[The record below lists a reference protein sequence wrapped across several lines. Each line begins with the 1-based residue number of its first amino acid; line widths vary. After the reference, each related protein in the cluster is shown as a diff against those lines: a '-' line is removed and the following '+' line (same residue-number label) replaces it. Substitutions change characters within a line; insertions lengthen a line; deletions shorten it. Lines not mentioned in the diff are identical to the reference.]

1 MEPCSVEEEM
11 KIVRSILAVV
21 AVGVLMTAGTA
32 AQSKGEG
39 AAVGIIKNEAGEPVA
54 GVQVNFLLPNG
65 GVLKG
70 VSDETGKWQ
79 VTGLGKGEWKAMFVA
94 KGFATQVIKVTIK
107 SEDAPVNLPA
117 VLKKGVEE

>member
-1 MEPCSVEEEM
+1 MEPCPLEEEM
-11 KIVRSILAVV
+11 KIVRSILAVLAV
-21 AVGVLMTAGTA
+21 AVFLTAGVA

-39 AAVGIIKNEAGEPVA
+39 AAVGVVKNDAGEPVA

-79 VTGLGKGEWKAMFVA
+79 VTGLGKGEWRAMFVA
-94 KGFATQVIKVTIK
+94 KGFATQVIKVNVK
-107 SEDAPVNLPA
+107 SEDAPVNLPV
-117 VLKKGVEE
+117 VLKKGAED

>member
-1 MEPCSVEEEM
+1 M
-11 KIVRSILAVV
+11 KIVRSILAVL
-21 AVGVLMTAGTA
+21 AVGVFMMAGVA

-39 AAVGIIKNEAGEPVA
+39 AAVGVIKNDAGEPVA
-54 GVQVNFLLPNG
+54 GAQVNFLLPNG

-94 KGFATQVIKVTIK
+94 KGFATLVTKVTVK
-107 SEDAPVNLPA
+107 SEDTPVNLPV
-117 VLKKGVEE
+117 VLKKGAVE